1 MQAYLEGLKALL
13 RKKTFPASFN
23 SADWQ
28 AVAPA
33 IRQRS
38 FFSATVESA
47 KVLSRFRRMLLDWQ
61 AAATEDVVSP
71 AGIPTK
77 AYKISGLADFRER
90 AGDLLIQEGL
100 AEPEDFKKGG
110 IQNVASMSRLK
121 LIFNTNTQQAQEF
134 AAYEMRVTNANYI
147 NLFPAARF
155 VRRPGAVQPRLR
167 HVEAQGEIRR
177 WDDFAFWLRQNA
189 ADIGGF
195 QVPWGPWGFNSYMT
209 QEPVSRA
216 QAEQLGLVRK
226 GQRLPALD
234 LTPWGIAPKT
244 RFNQGVEATV
254 DDVTPEIRQ
263 QAIDTITARLGPG
276 AVGPDGKLSL
286 ETMIRIR
293 NLKNTPVPIPSPM
306 PIIPTPLPRPTP
318 KPRAAPKPQ
327 PTPTPGSTVPA
338 GTPVST
344 KITFGQIIG
353 SSNQDIIRAKWDNVT
368 KAIDEVH
375 GDGPLP
381 PTLITHIA
389 TKGTTNG
396 DFTRHN
402 SQINTY
408 KEESIPLTLTH
419 EIGHWIDYR
428 GMRGITGAMSQNY
441 RDPEFASHS
450 PLFKNFIALAKNT
463 QKMQA
468 IKSDGWLE
476 GDFRRY
482 LQRKHEIFARAYSQY
497 IAIKSR
503 NPEILADLR
512 SRQGKPVGGKVYP
525 VQWDDDDFL
534 PLFNEIETIF
544 KKIGWLKT

>member
-1 MQAYLEGLKALL
+1 MQAYLEGLKALM

-100 AEPEDFKKGG
+100 ADPEDFKKGG

-216 QAEQLGLVRK
+216 QAEQIGLVRK

-293 NLKNTPVPIPSPM
+293 NLK
-306 PIIPTPLPRPTP
+306 R
-318 KPRAAPKPQ
+318 
-327 PTPTPGSTVPA
+327 
-338 GTPVST
+338 
-344 KITFGQIIG
+344 
-353 SSNQDIIRAKWDNVT
+353 
-368 KAIDEVH
+368 
-375 GDGPLP
+375 
-381 PTLITHIA
+381 
-389 TKGTTNG
+389 
-396 DFTRHN
+396 
-402 SQINTY
+402 
-408 KEESIPLTLTH
+408 
-419 EIGHWIDYR
+419 
-428 GMRGITGAMSQNY
+428 
-441 RDPEFASHS
+441 
-450 PLFKNFIALAKNT
+450 
-463 QKMQA
+463 
-468 IKSDGWLE
+468 
-476 GDFRRY
+476 
-482 LQRKHEIFARAYSQY
+482 
-497 IAIKSR
+497 
-503 NPEILADLR
+503 
-512 SRQGKPVGGKVYP
+512 
-525 VQWDDDDFL
+525 
-534 PLFNEIETIF
+534 
-544 KKIGWLKT
+544 